1 MKMTLSRVFPAF
13 FALFAAVSCH
23 NMDIEFDDYG
33 MTTVCFPY
41 QTPARSLILGR
52 YDIGFNENDNN
63 HRFEVG
69 VSLSGV
75 IENKEERKVY
85 FEVDESLLNGVA
97 NVKALPSKYYT
108 VVTENPVVIPEG
120 STKGRIMIQLTR
132 EFFDDPAAI
141 AALNEVNYAL
151 PVRITGV
158 ENIDSVLVGIPS
170 VGNPNRLK
178 SEDWSALPKDY
189 TLYGIKYINP
199 YDGYFLRRGVDKLQ
213 RKENGVYID
222 AGQTVYRS
230 DFVEKDE
237 LVRITT
243 LDYTT
248 ATLSNYIRRPD
259 LPNAGEIML
268 QLQFD
273 EDTRECIV
281 MDEDNN
287 AIGTGEYV
295 VDGDAWGGKS
305 QDVIHIKYAYEDLD
319 NGERHEVSDTLV
331 MRDRNVVFEQFTVE
345 FE

>member
-13 FALFAAVSCH
+13 FMLITAVSCH

-41 QTPARSLILGR
+41 QTPARSLILGT

-63 HRFEVG
+63 HCFEVG

-85 FEVDESLLNGVA
+85 FEVDESLLDGVS
-97 NVKALPSKYYT
+97 NVEPLPARYYT
-108 VVTENPVVIPEG
+108 VVTESPVVIPEG
-120 STKGRIMIQLTR
+120 STKGRIMVQLTR

-151 PVRITGV
+151 PVRITGI
-158 ENIDSVLVGIPS
+158 ENIDSVLVGTPS
-170 VGNPNRLK
+170 VDNPNRLK
-178 SEDWSALPKDY
+178 SEDWSILPKDY

-199 YDGYFLRRGVDKLQ
+199 YDGYFLRRGVDRLQ
-213 RKENGVYID
+213 RKENGEYKD
-222 AGQTVYRS
+222 AGQTVYRNAY
-230 DFVEKDE
+230 VEDDE

-259 LPNAGEIML
+259 LPNAGEIEL
-268 QLQFD
+268 QLRFD
-273 EDTRECIV
+273 EGTQKCTVLDK
-281 MDEDNN
+281 DNN
-287 AIGTGEYV
+287 SIGSGEYIEG
-295 VDGDAWGGKS
+295 GDAWGGKS
-305 QDVIHIKYAYEDLD
+305 RDVIHIEYSYEDVG
-319 NGERHEVSDTLV
+319 NSERHEVSDTLV
-331 MRDRNVVFEQFTVE
+331 MRDRNVIFEQFTVE